1 MTSNSSE
8 LLVAAVREFQDIL
21 TPTQNAQLLAHTTK
35 PDTIAILTFTAEVD
49 RVNAHRRS
57 RCVSSR
63 LFGILQSVQDFST
76 IVETFVSSHPDIA
89 ALVWGTL
96 KFTILAVNN
105 ITSFFDKLSECFLRL
120 SNYCP
125 RYSEYQLLFGDST
138 RLQKA
143 LCAFYATI
151 VNFCTKAIQII
162 ETPEPTLAKALWRPF
177 EKEFGT
183 FEDELR
189 KQNEYVKADIKLAGE
204 QAAARERQ
212 AAARE
217 REAAARHR
225 SSVSLF
231 RKEAKQV
238 SKVKQER
245 KLWRD
250 QQRAKA
256 EKEKLLEKLSTHDY
270 IGALK
275 RIRKKR
281 YGITSSWLSKSQ
293 AFKYWLEDTKSSAL
307 WLSGIL
313 GSGKSVVTAAAI
325 DDLLCRSRKSNDHI
339 GFFFCEYDNASSLI
353 ARTIIGTLI
362 RQCLTVDS
370 LSKTIEERLKD
381 LCKGTSPDAEDLEP
395 LLHDIAATSGTTIF
409 AIDGFDE
416 CTKANRIIIL
426 RMLHRLMSSSR
437 SKIKI
442 FFSSREDV
450 IMDIGR
456 VFNTCQQVAMDCE
469 EARADIPTYVNGII
483 AEKMKNGELEVTD
496 IQLLQ
501 HIRNVL
507 VRGANGMFLWVAFQ
521 IEDLCR
527 QICDADIRN
536 SLTTLPKDL
545 PETYERIL
553 SRIIKEGNAEIV
565 NRIFRWVIAAKRPL
579 LLEELW
585 EAIAIEP
592 GDTFLQR
599 DRLVNNAG
607 RLVPWCSSLVAS
619 DEEDLLVQ
627 FAHHKIGRAHV

>member
-250 QQRAKA
+250 QQRA
-256 EKEKLLEKLSTHDY
+256 
-270 IGALK
+270 
-275 RIRKKR
+275 
-281 YGITSSWLSKSQ
+281 
-293 AFKYWLEDTKSSAL
+293 
-307 WLSGIL
+307 
-313 GSGKSVVTAAAI
+313 
-325 DDLLCRSRKSNDHI
+325 
-339 GFFFCEYDNASSLI
+339 
-353 ARTIIGTLI
+353 
-362 RQCLTVDS
+362 
-370 LSKTIEERLKD
+370 
-381 LCKGTSPDAEDLEP
+381 
-395 LLHDIAATSGTTIF
+395 TT
-409 AIDGFDE
+409 
-416 CTKANRIIIL
+416 
-426 RMLHRLMSSSR
+426 
-437 SKIKI
+437 
-442 FFSSREDV
+442 
-450 IMDIGR
+450 
-456 VFNTCQQVAMDCE
+456 
-469 EARADIPTYVNGII
+469 
-483 AEKMKNGELEVTD
+483 
-496 IQLLQ
+496 
-501 HIRNVL
+501 
-507 VRGANGMFLWVAFQ
+507 
-521 IEDLCR
+521 
-527 QICDADIRN
+527 
-536 SLTTLPKDL
+536 
-545 PETYERIL
+545 
-553 SRIIKEGNAEIV
+553 
-565 NRIFRWVIAAKRPL
+565 
-579 LLEELW
+579 
-585 EAIAIEP
+585 
-592 GDTFLQR
+592 
-599 DRLVNNAG
+599 
-607 RLVPWCSSLVAS
+607 
-619 DEEDLLVQ
+619 
-627 FAHHKIGRAHV
+627 